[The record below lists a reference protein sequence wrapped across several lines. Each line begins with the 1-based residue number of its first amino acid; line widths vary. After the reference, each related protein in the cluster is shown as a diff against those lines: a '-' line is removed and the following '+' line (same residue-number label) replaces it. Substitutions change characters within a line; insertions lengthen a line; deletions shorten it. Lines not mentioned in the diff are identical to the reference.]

1 MITWMLV
8 LAVVAGVAAVVVTLA
23 AAHST
28 LQAQRQYEMLLE
40 RVPKAA
46 HLADL
51 EQRIADRTKDV
62 ERLAG
67 QVAEHE
73 RLKEKIPGLERA
85 VADLER
91 KKATLQPLEEQHAR
105 LGEQIQQRQRELD
118 ALAQEASR
126 IKQDMNDERERLEGL
141 RRQADAERISATTA
155 KSEAE
160 QARQQLNGLQASIGE
175 AKKGLDGLMART
187 ESVREELRVLLDQQE
202 RQQAKLRELKSEKS
216 LLESELAPLRDT
228 KIALQRELKALGGE
242 LDRTRVQKHELAEQV
257 AGLLAQKAQ
266 LEESIKE
273 LERRRKELEGE
284 TNKLLAG
291 FIEHGKAMTGGF
303 DFVDAFEAV
312 REPVLAATTKTRDKL
327 DEARALEEVKQHAKD
342 LGFVYSD
349 RVIRSFHTSLKLGGQ
364 SPLLVLAGISGTGKS
379 QLPRLYSDA
388 VGINFLSMAVQPG
401 WDSPADLLGFFSH
414 IERRFKPTPL
424 ARALLQMDPYAMEAL
439 KRLDKDDNARGKAF
453 RDGIKPHHDEMLMVL
468 LDEMNLARIEYYF
481 SDFLSKLE
489 TRNSR
494 GFTET
499 DAVSRSRAE
508 VLLDAPNARG
518 GLQALPL
525 FAGKNVLFV
534 GTMNE
539 DESTMALSDKVIDRA
554 NVLRF
559 GRPAKLETRPGS
571 SRDARADRLRKS
583 VWTSWC
589 ASATAIEGRESEVKR
604 IREWIDLINE
614 GMDQAHRPFAY
625 RTDQAIQAYCL
636 AYPKESLNPDV
647 ALRMAFADQI
657 EQRIMPKLR
666 GLDLQ
671 EEGGRAALGA
681 VQRVVDEIKDDE
693 LAEAIELGK
702 RANGGS
708 SFAWYGVTRSE
719 KAVAAAR

>member
-1 MITWMLV
+1 MTWLLV
-8 LAVVAGVAAVVVTLA
+8 LAIGAGVAAVVVTLA

-28 LQAQRQYEMLLE
+28 LQAQRQYERLLE
-40 RVPKAA
+40 QVPKAA

-51 EQRIADRTKDV
+51 EQRIADRRTEV
-62 ERLAG
+62 EKLSG

-73 RLKEKIPGLERA
+73 RLRQLIPGLERA
-85 VADLER
+85 VADLEK
-91 KKATLQPLEEQHAR
+91 KKATLAPVEELYAR
-105 LGEQIQQRQRELD
+105 LGEQVQQRQRELE
-118 ALAQEASR
+118 ALAHEADR
-126 IKQDMNDERERLEGL
+126 QKKDLGDERERLEGL
-141 RRQADAERISATTA
+141 RRQADTERIAATTA
-155 KSEAE
+155 KAEVE
-160 QARQQLNGLQASIGE
+160 QARQQLVGLQASIGE
-175 AKKGLDGLMART
+175 GRKELDVLGAKVDSARD
-187 ESVREELRVLLDQQE
+187 ELRVLLDQQE
-202 RQQAKLRELKSEKS
+202 RQQGKLRELKAEKTQLDSEIV
-216 LLESELAPLRDT
+216 PLRET
-228 KIALQRELKALGGE
+228 KAALQREIKALGAE
-242 LDRTRVQKHELAEQV
+242 LDRAREHKHELAEQI

-312 REPVLAATTKTRDKL
+312 REPVLATTSKTRDKL
-327 DEARALEEVKQHAKD
+327 DEARGLEEVKQHAKD

-379 QLPRLYSDA
+379 QLPRIYCDA
-388 VGINFLSMAVQPG
+388 LGINFLSMAVQPG

-424 ARALLQMDPYAMEAL
+424 ARALLQMDPHAMEAL
-439 KRLDKDDNARGKAF
+439 QRLDSHDKARGKAF
-453 RDGIKPHHDEMLMVL
+453 RDGIEPHHDEMLMVL

-494 GFTET
+494 GFKES
-499 DAVSRSRAE
+499 DAVSRARAE
-508 VLLDAPNARG
+508 VLLEAPNARG

-559 GRPAKLETRPGS
+559 GRPAKLETKPGS
-571 SRDARADRLRKS
+571 AKDARVERLGKG
-583 VWTSWC
+583 VWSSWC
-589 ASATAIEGRESEVKR
+589 NSTTALETREAEVKR
-604 IREWIDLINE
+604 IRAWIDLINE
-614 GMDQAHRPFAY
+614 GMDKAHRPFAY

-636 AYPKESLNPDV
+636 GYPKDSLTADV

-671 EEGGRAALGA
+671 EDGGRAAIGA
-681 VQRVVDEIKDDE
+681 VQQVVSELKDDE